1 MNSVNIVLI
10 RGAIFSTILFMRK
23 PIAVLDT
30 NVIFSGLYSS
40 DGASYQILK
49 ALAKRLFDPVLSV
62 TLLFEYEDVLRRNA
76 KMLGLDNRQIE
87 SILDNICDFYRHQ
100 KIHFRWR
107 PNLKDPKDDHVLELA
122 VAANANF
129 IVTHNIRDFKSSNR
143 FSVKVVSPKQ
153 FLEKI

>member
-1 MNSVNIVLI
+1 
-10 RGAIFSTILFMRK
+10 MRK

-87 SILDNICDFYRHQ
+87 SILDNICDFYRH
-100 KIHFRWR
+100 
-107 PNLKDPKDDHVLELA
+107 
-122 VAANANF
+122 
-129 IVTHNIRDFKSSNR
+129 
-143 FSVKVVSPKQ
+143 
-153 FLEKI
+153 

>member
-1 MNSVNIVLI
+1 MQ
-10 RGAIFSTILFMRK
+10 K
-23 PIAVLDT
+23 PVVVLDT

-49 ALAKRLFDPVLSV
+49 ALPQRTFEPVLSV
-62 TLLFEYEDVLRRNA
+62 TLLFEYEDVLRRNE
-76 KMLGLDNRQIE
+76 KMLRLNSRQIE
-87 SILDNICDFYRHQ
+87 SVLNNICDLCRHQ
-100 KIHFRWR
+100 KVHYRWR

-129 IVTHNIRDFKSSNR
+129 IVTHNIRGFKSSNR
-143 FSVKVVSPKQ
+143 FSVQVISPKQ